1 MTTDLSKSA
10 AARPRVVWRAVGLF
24 VLLAYAGAWLA
35 LLPLLLS
42 GFHRTQATADMTLF
56 IQVSIAVTMLTPAVA
71 GLIVLR
77 WVHRPE
83 SIRVAIGLAWPCP
96 IVRFIRDGLF
106 ALAVPLL
113 LELASLGIATLVG
126 TYYPDLAR
134 LTPANLA
141 AWAGVQLIYLIIW
154 LPMFFGEELGWQG
167 YLLPRLAPLG
177 SARALILTAVIFALW
192 HLPTLAM
199 GGQYPGHSL
208 MTSIGAFLVTT
219 ALILPIFA
227 WLRMRSDS
235 VWPAVLA
242 HSTASGASTSLT
254 FLLSDPDT
262 PIDPLQVGMT
272 SWTGWIVMG
281 TVVAVLAA
289 TGRLNVSRLVQPVG
303 RHSR

>member
-1 MTTDLSKSA
+1 MTTDTSKSA
-10 AARPRVVWRAVGLF
+10 GAGSRVAWRAVGLF

-35 LLPLLLS
+35 LFPLLLS
-42 GFHRTQATADMTLF
+42 GFHRTQATADTTPF
-56 IQVSIAVTMLTPAVA
+56 VQGSIAVTMLTPALA

-83 SIRVAIGLAWPCP
+83 SIRAAIGLVRPRP
-96 IVRFIRDGLF
+96 IGRSLRHGLL

-113 LELASLGIATLVG
+113 LQLASLGIATVAG
-126 TYYPDLAR
+126 TYQPDLAR
-134 LTPANLA
+134 LTSANLA
-141 AWAGVQLIYLIIW
+141 AWAGVQLVNLIIW

-177 SARALILTAVIFALW
+177 SARALTLTAAIFALW
-192 HLPTLAM
+192 HLPTLIM

-208 MTSIGAFLVTT
+208 LTSIGAFLVSTT
-219 ALILPIFA
+219 LILPIFA

-242 HSTASGASTSLT
+242 HSASSGASIGLI
-254 FLLSDPDT
+254 FLLSDSET
-262 PIDPLQVGMT
+262 PIDPLRVGMT
-272 SWTGWIVMG
+272 GWPGWIVMG

-289 TGRLNVSRLVQPVG
+289 TGRLDVSRLVQPVG
-303 RHSR
+303 RHRR